1 MSILGELSRR
11 RLLRTGA
18 LGGVGVAVLA
28 ACGETKEVIKEVP
41 VEVIKEVQVAGET
54 VVKEVQVEVPVEVV
68 KEVEKIVEV
77 EVEVEVEG
85 ETKVVEKIVE
95 VEAELV
101 TTTVNAWFNQA
112 TQMANFEEKVVGHY
126 HRQQDAFRLES
137 ILVPNNEL
145 TTKMTAAIAGGAPPD
160 VVRVGGGVLGNA
172 FFRQGVMHDIDQFDP
187 SVRDSEDIVWAIRTT
202 LTWKD
207 KIWAMPVNSGTNALY
222 YNRNLYDA
230 AGIGDPPT
238 TFEGIAENAA
248 KIQSLGTIDG
258 NPVSGIEWPSEPK
271 QGTANTMFGM
281 MFGHGAFGVD
291 ESGTKV
297 LLDAPEMLATLTWL
311 KENFL
316 DAGTM
321 PIKQNLNE
329 TGMTNDFGTGLVGQ
343 YIAYPSR
350 LQNAIEN
357 LGGDVG
363 LTTRMPAGPVADF
376 LPIGFGELMLPKNA
390 QNTEGGWHFTD
401 FIGNDPEN
409 DSIWCSAFGQIPPR
423 YSYRDSVTFSAYR
436 KANPGTQPFIDGQK
450 SAFPQYW
457 GPATNQVWTAYGEAQ
472 EAVIFGEDPASALG
486 AAQEKAQG
494 DLDLA
499 LETDDAL
506 LRSFP
511 ELTGGYA

>member
-1 MSILGELSRR
+1 MGVLSQLSRR

-18 LGGVGVAVLA
+18 LGGVGAAVLA
-28 ACGETKEVIKEVP
+28 ACGETKEIIKEVP

-54 VVKEVQVEVPVEVV
+54 VVKEVQVEVPVEVI

-77 EVEVEVEG
+77 AG
-85 ETKVVEKIVE
+85 ETTVVEKIVE
-95 VEAELV
+95 VEAEVV

-126 HRQQDAFRLES
+126 HRQQDLFRLES

-187 SVRDSEDIVWAIRTT
+187 TVRDSEDIVWAIRTT

-222 YNRNLYDA
+222 YNRTLHDA
-230 AGIGDPPT
+230 AGIAEPAA
-238 TFEGIAENAA
+238 TFEEIAENAA
-248 KIQSLGTIDG
+248 KIQSLGAIDG
-258 NPVSGIEWPSEPK
+258 NPVVGAEWSSEPK
-271 QGTANTMFGM
+271 QGTANSMFGI

-297 LLDAPEMLATLTWL
+297 LLDSPEMVNALTWL
-311 KENFL
+311 KEGFL
-316 DAGTM
+316 DPGTM
-321 PIKQNLNE
+321 PVKQNLNE

-343 YIAYPSR
+343 YVAYPSR

-357 LGGDVG
+357 LGGDIG
-363 LTTRMPAGPVADF
+363 LTTRMPAGPVANF
-376 LPIGFGELMLPKNA
+376 LPIGFGELMLPTNA
-390 QNTEGGWHFTD
+390 ENTEGGWHFTD

-436 KANPGTQPFIDGQK
+436 AANPGTKPFIDGQLA
-450 SAFPQYW
+450 AFPQYW
-457 GPATNQVWTAYGEAQ
+457 GPATNQVWTGYGEAQ
-472 EAVIFGEDPASALG
+472 EAVIFGEDPATALG
-486 AAQEKAQG
+486 EAQERAQAA
-494 DLDLA
+494 LDTA
-499 LETDDAL
+499 LETDDATP
-506 LRSFP
+506 RTFP
-511 ELTGGYA
+511 ELTGGYAS